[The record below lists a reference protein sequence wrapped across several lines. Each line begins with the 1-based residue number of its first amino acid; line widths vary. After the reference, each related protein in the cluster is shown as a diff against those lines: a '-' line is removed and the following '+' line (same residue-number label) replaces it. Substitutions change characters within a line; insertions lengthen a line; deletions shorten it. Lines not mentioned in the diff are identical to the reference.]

1 MGTHIVGQRRRWD
14 KLETAERSSGSHKS
28 PPMAILRSSRNDRK
42 FHATEYPHAFARL
55 PYTLSQCGKPNCPPS
70 SDVLPRKVLDPSCGR
85 TRRAQWCPRL
95 VASPWAALRETHR
108 WLQVP
113 HLSNAE
119 EPANEANRRDGN
131 ATCQSDRQS
140 SFLRSSWPS
149 PAAPPRAVRAQGS
162 PQPSIDLPAP
172 YGSATSFGQL
182 PAGRAWGGTTAVA
195 VDRDG
200 KSVWVFE
207 RCGGASCANSNLP
220 PILHF
225 DPSGKLLASFGA
237 GMFVFPHG
245 ITVDHEGNVW
255 VADADGKN
263 GKGHQVVKF
272 SPTGKVLMTLGK
284 AGMPGDAPGY
294 FNRPT
299 GVAIAR
305 NGDIFVADGHG
316 GDSNARVVKFS
327 KTGKFMTAWGKK
339 GTAAGEFDTPHAIA
353 VDSQERVYVA
363 DRSND
368 PDPGVRCERQIPRRV
383 EAVRPPERG
392 LCRCERR
399 DLCR

>member
-1 MGTHIVGQRRRWD
+1 MQRADLRTIII
-14 KLETAERSSGSHKS
+14 LAVV
-28 PPMAILRSSRNDRK
+28 MA
-42 FHATEYPHAFARL
+42 
-55 PYTLSQCGKPNCPPS
+55 
-70 SDVLPRKVLDPSCGR
+70 
-85 TRRAQWCPRL
+85 
-95 VASPWAALRETHR
+95 VA
-108 WLQVP
+108 
-113 HLSNAE
+113 
-119 EPANEANRRDGN
+119 
-131 ATCQSDRQS
+131 
-140 SFLRSSWPS
+140 
-149 PAAPPRAVRAQGS
+149 AAPYRAVRAQGS

-182 PAGRAWGGTTAVA
+182 PAGRSWGGTTAVA

-200 KSVWVFE
+200 RSVWVFE
-207 RCGGASCANSNLP
+207 RCGGASCADSNLP

-272 SPTGKVLMTLGK
+272 SPDGKVLMTLGK

-294 FNRPT
+294 FNRPS
-299 GVAIAR
+299 GVAVAR

-327 KTGKFMTAWGKK
+327 KTGEFITTWGKK

-368 PDPGVRCERQIPRRV
+368 RVQVFDASGKFLAEWKQFGRPSGVYVDANDAIYVADSQTVDKTGCTTDQGCRRGIRIGNAADGSVKYFIPRPNGD
-383 EAVRPPERG
+383 AVGPEGVSVDAQGTVYGASNEGKRID
-392 LCRCERR
+392 RFTRK
-399 DLCR
+399 